1 VILSNQL
8 RKKIEKTLSGFSF
21 ICQFQIR
28 IVSQLLHQPFF
39 LQDAK
44 LKKIRR
50 VNKVRNPIKHLCSWP
65 DRKKMWEQW
74 HSITNPLLSLSVN
87 YLVFLSS
94 SPFPVQLK
102 LIKKTDLFRKAPL
115 SLGHFGW
122 TFPAL
127 HSSHESK
134 TSRSHRPALPF
145 GYSQKG
151 TDASHPISTKI
162 RKLIATTSKTEKK
175 RRERPLSWN

>member
-1 VILSNQL
+1 MLVAGP
-8 RKKIEKTLSGFSF
+8 EKDVGAMALDHKPS
-21 ICQFQIR
+21 
-28 IVSQLLHQPFF
+28 
-39 LQDAK
+39 
-44 LKKIRR
+44 
-50 VNKVRNPIKHLCSWP
+50 
-65 DRKKMWEQW
+65 
-74 HSITNPLLSLSVN
+74 LSLSVN

-115 SLGHFGW
+115 SLGHFGG

-134 TSRSHRPALPF
+134 TSRSHRRPALPF

-151 TDASHPISTKI
+151 TDASHPISTKENQETYCNYI
-162 RKLIATTSKTEKK
+162 KKREKK
-175 RRERPLSWN
+175 TWTDPFLELIHRDRGCDISKYRRRKDMQHPLGAHNIFLDVFCIRDWLILSRKGARQI